1 MGFDFSG
8 QLSSYSSRYKDSIL
22 LSLPN
27 QKTKDFLFFLRN
39 PIYSRLMNIIINF
52 ALKLTSFSRVKQDI
66 EKSKH

>member
-8 QLSSYSSRYKDSIL
+8 KLSTYPSRYKDSIL